1 MNEASTHLPHEL
13 RGSWGWITSDLY
25 LASYLTAVILLEQP
39 DAGLQNCTQNR
50 CSPGSSSV
58 AHVTPVLSP
67 LCIFEA
73 GPRFELNSIQT
84 LRKIQEPRAVFQPW
98 RNVTQSSSFGERGV
112 KFRIHS
118 CKLYLCDSAKHIL
131 IFYFKMFCLVCLAQI
146 AKYSLVSQGRLQAAW
161 AR

>member
-1 MNEASTHLPHEL
+1 ML
-13 RGSWGWITSDLY
+13 GSRT
-25 LASYLTAVILLEQP
+25 
-39 DAGLQNCTQNR
+39 CTQNR

-58 AHVTPVLSP
+58 THVTLVLSP
-67 LCIFEA
+67 LCILEA

-84 LRKIQEPRAVFQPW
+84 LRKIKEPRAVFPAW
-98 RNVTQSSSFGERGV
+98 RNVTQSSSFGGRGV
-112 KFRIHS
+112 QFRIRS

-131 IFYFKMFCLVCLAQI
+131 ICYFKMFCLVCVAQI